1 MTQHTKVEQ
10 KALLPREPDERLG
23 AVRSWPDEA
32 AQVWTL
38 DLVQGA
44 SRNRAIEAIIASGSA
59 VRDVE
64 CSDDLDLVLVYRED
78 RPGLPR
84 PPMTIDLRQYERADV
99 KRKLAGR
106 HDYLSWTVRYGQ
118 VLFERDGWWTRLR
131 AHWNSR
137 LMLPSVAEAQERARK
152 AERLYDQLR
161 EVGDRD
167 AADDV
172 RISML
177 THLARAALSSARVF
191 PKSRPE
197 LAGQLRSIG
206 EQALA
211 DSLAEALARRCL
223 H

>member
-1 MTQHTKVEQ
+1 MTKHTTVEQ
-10 KALLPREPDERLG
+10 EALLPREPDERLA

-44 SRNRAIEAIIASGSA
+44 SRNGAIEAIIASGSA

-78 RPGLPR
+78 RLSLPR
-84 PPMTIDLRQYERADV
+84 LPITIDLRQYEWTDV
-99 KRKLAGR
+99 ERKLAGR

-131 AHWNSR
+131 ADWNSR

-152 AERLYDQLR
+152 AERLYDQLC

-167 AADDV
+167 AAAEV

-177 THLARAALSSARVF
+177 THLARAALSGARVF

-197 LAGQLRSIG
+197 LAGQLHSIG

-211 DSLAEALARRCL
+211 DSLAEALARRCP

>member
-1 MTQHTKVEQ
+1 M
-10 KALLPREPDERLG
+10 
-23 AVRSWPDEA
+23 
-32 AQVWTL
+32 
-38 DLVQGA
+38 
-44 SRNRAIEAIIASGSA
+44 
-59 VRDVE
+59 
-64 CSDDLDLVLVYRED
+64 
-78 RPGLPR
+78 
-84 PPMTIDLRQYERADV
+84 
-99 KRKLAGR
+99 KRKLAGC

-131 AHWNSR
+131 ADWNSR

-152 AERLYDQLR
+152 AGRLYDQLR

-167 AADDV
+167 ADDDV